1 MAGGREHHAR
11 FLSLFFFVAWCRS
24 RFRVQL
30 QRALWAFLSVL
41 ILFLHLGGVDLDL
54 SFVDRERETCF
65 PAGGGVRG
73 EGLRIP
79 AERVSR
85 QAATRVVR
93 SGETKRRLKG
103 D

>member
-1 MAGGREHHAR
+1 MHHAR
-11 FLSLFFFVAWCRS
+11 FSLLFFCGLVPFAFSRS
-24 RFRVQL
+24 AAA
-30 QRALWAFLSVL
+30 RALWAFLSVL